1 IMYMRDYIKELDN
14 ILNSTGR
21 KILKNAGKISS
32 KQAKEK
38 ANLEYK
44 AYKAKILSPVEK
56 EYLNNIKA
64 VQKIADKESKKR

>member
-1 IMYMRDYIKELDN
+1 M
-14 ILNSTGR
+14 
-21 KILKNAGKISS
+21 LKNAGKTSS